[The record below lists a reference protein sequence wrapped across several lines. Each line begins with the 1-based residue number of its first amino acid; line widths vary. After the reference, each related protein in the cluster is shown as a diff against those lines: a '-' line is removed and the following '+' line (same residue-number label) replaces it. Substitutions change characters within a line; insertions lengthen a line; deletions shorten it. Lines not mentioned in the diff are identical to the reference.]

1 MDVKENLIDKVDEV
15 IHDEAIIYID
25 SRGERFWSNPT
36 TPPPIQQHPLNI
48 YRPDICTKVH

>member
-25 SRGERFWSNPT
+25 SRGEILWSNPT
-36 TPPPIQQHPLNI
+36 TPQPIQQHPLPI
-48 YRPDICTKVH
+48 YRPDICIKVH

>member
-25 SRGERFWSNPT
+25 SRGERF
-36 TPPPIQQHPLNI
+36 
-48 YRPDICTKVH
+48 